1 MTLVE
6 PLGLYAPASRT
17 TWPSARGQAAVS
29 PLTSANVLSGSRW
42 GSYLSANVLV
52 RWLALVA
59 LTTSQTAELR
69 PEGTENQMSWWVVSG
84 VPPVP
89 CGKLALGIVQVLPA
103 VLSEQAPSTVPA
115 ESEITA
121 PVRAEAPATSV
132 ATLMVTV
139 SKALRAALASAAA

>member
-1 MTLVE
+1 M
-6 PLGLYAPASRT
+6 
-17 TWPSARGQAAVS
+17 RGQAAVS

-42 GSYLSANVLV
+42 GSYLSAKLAA
-52 RWLALVA
+52 RWADLVA

-69 PEGTENQMSWWVVSG
+69 LEGTENQMSWWVVSG

-103 VLSEQAPSTVPA
+103 VLSEQALSTVPA

-121 PVRAEAPATSV
+121 PVSAAAPASPI
-132 ATLMVTV
+132 ATLIVTL
-139 SKALRAALASAAA
+139 SKALRAALASSAA